1 MKFTKRILAVM
12 ATVLIL
18 AVSSFTAVVSADEST
33 LTFNG
38 GKTANV
44 GDTITYT
51 FSLGDCPEPLVGI
64 QMYLY
69 YNPEYL
75 KASEK
80 YKTDL
85 SGYAINTAHIDD
97 KGNAQVRIACSNI
110 SGMDFSSKGTIISLD
125 FEVLK
130 GGESDITYFVTE
142 MYTLDNS
149 GDVPEIVPL
158 SAYTF
163 HQDITVNGNS
173 VAENETPKLETDDDK
188 FTDDQI
194 SNFVNN
200 EEGKSDGQTTYVPEV
215 ESTTEAGQGETVE
228 PVTDENGEVVTTP
241 VSDGENQQATTDGQ
255 NADGENQQEGNNI
268 VLIIVII
275 AGVVVVVGIILLL
288 VTKKKN

>member
-1 MKFTKRILAVM
+1 
-12 ATVLIL
+12 
-18 AVSSFTAVVSADEST
+18 
-33 LTFNG
+33 
-38 GKTANV
+38 
-44 GDTITYT
+44 
-51 FSLGDCPEPLVGI
+51 
-64 QMYLY
+64 
-69 YNPEYL
+69 
-75 KASEK
+75 
-80 YKTDL
+80 
-85 SGYAINTAHIDD
+85 
-97 KGNAQVRIACSNI
+97 
-110 SGMDFSSKGTIISLD
+110 MDFSSKGTIISLD